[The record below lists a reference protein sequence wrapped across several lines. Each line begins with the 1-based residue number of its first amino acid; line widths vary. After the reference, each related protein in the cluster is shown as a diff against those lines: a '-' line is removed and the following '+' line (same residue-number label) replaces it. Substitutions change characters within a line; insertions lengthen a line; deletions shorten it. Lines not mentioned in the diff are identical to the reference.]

1 MLLPPFALQK
11 VPIQNVF
18 PVVGLFAILAFER
31 PKQSKINKVIFAVFS
46 GKVNKIKVNNLL
58 NIKVPSN
65 VILKISSCSEA
76 NTTVHGA

>member
-31 PKQSKINKVIFAVFS
+31 PKQSKIYIVNLTVFS
-46 GKVNKIKVNNLL
+46 GKFNKRNNNLL

-65 VILKISSCSEA
+65 VILKISPCSEA
-76 NTTVHGA
+76 NTTVHRA

>member
-31 PKQSKINKVIFAVFS
+31 PKQSKIYRVNLTVFS
-46 GKVNKIKVNNLL
+46 GKVNKMNYNLL

-65 VILKISSCSEA
+65 VILKITPCSEA
-76 NTTVHGA
+76 NTAVHGA

>member
-31 PKQSKINKVIFAVFS
+31 PKQSKIYRVNLTVFS
-46 GKVNKIKVNNLL
+46 GKVNKTDYNLL

-65 VILKISSCSEA
+65 VILKIAPCSEA
-76 NTTVHGA
+76 NTAVHRA